1 MSSNAI
7 LHLYIN
13 HKMNKLVGSNN
24 ITTYRQ
30 GRITKLTTYLIKQ
43 SLVSSK
49 KLDYI
54 NRKNNAY

>member
-30 GRITKLTTYLIKQ
+30 GRRSYFYEIDD
-43 SLVSSK
+43 VSYQAIIS
-49 KLDYI
+49 
-54 NRKNNAY
+54 